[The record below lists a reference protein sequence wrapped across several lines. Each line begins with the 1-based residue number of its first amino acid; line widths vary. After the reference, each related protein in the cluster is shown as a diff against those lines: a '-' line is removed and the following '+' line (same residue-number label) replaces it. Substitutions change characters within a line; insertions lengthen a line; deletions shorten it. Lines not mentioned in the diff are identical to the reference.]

1 MIGLL
6 GIGLVIPLFA
16 ILFAIF
22 PLTDTDIW
30 WHMACAREWV
40 TAWTPVRGP
49 VVNVHEYFQQVVGAV
64 YALGGAPLLVA
75 FKAVLWGG
83 VFALFLV
90 PAGLCNQSGCVHD
103 PAGEWRG
110 RLARIFGNP
119 HAVAAAAVILFVFR
133 FQMEMRPVVF
143 TLLFLGIYWN
153 AVPWLLARL
162 VAGEKA
168 IPSDKRAAE
177 RVKTCLVA
185 FALLILQWLWCK
197 FQGLY
202 ILGPLFALLCLADAL
217 CRNRPARSKE
227 CSKSLVVVPAVFVT
241 MLFAMPFLH
250 GEGLRL
256 FLYPFGLLDRL
267 LGLTP
272 SAAIFASE
280 IAENRSPLTLFL
292 AGENILASALMAILT
307 VFGMVYSIV
316 RLVRNRE
323 NLVLWTTLFVTAVLA
338 LVAERN
344 FELFL
349 PVFLFAFIHH
359 PAYLISH
366 YTSHIP
372 HFFSL
377 TICQIVSI
385 VILAILL
392 GFWAKSLTSYDKTM
406 VAYQRV
412 PVKAAE
418 WMAQHP
424 HTGRLFNDDRAGG
437 YLAFVN
443 PRDSIYMDG
452 RFILKSADFF
462 ARYLRYARE
471 PEVFLHDADSLGVDR
486 AVFPLRFYARWGV
499 LLGALGQSPEWD
511 ACHVDDYYI
520 VFCKK

>member
-1 MIGLL
+1 MILL
-6 GIGLVIPLFA
+6 LLLAV
-16 ILFAIF
+16 LFAIF

-49 VVNVHEYFQQVVGAV
+49 VVNVHEYFQQVVYAV
-64 YALGGAPLLVA
+64 YCAGGAPLLVA
-75 FKAVLWGG
+75 FKAVLWGS

-90 PAGLCNQSGCVHD
+90 PAVGR
-103 PAGEWRG
+103 RG
-110 RLARIFGNP
+110 RRARVFGNP
-119 HAVAAAAVILFVFR
+119 LAVAASAVLLFVFR
-133 FQMEMRPVVF
+133 YQMEMRPVVF
-143 TLLFLGIYWN
+143 TLLFLGVYWN

-168 IPSDKRAAE
+168 VLGDRRAAE
-177 RVKTCLVA
+177 RAKTCLVA
-185 FALLILQWLWCK
+185 IALLLLQWLWCR

-217 CRNRPARSKE
+217 YRNRPARLPARRFASVA
-227 CSKSLVVVPAVFVT
+227 LPAVFVAL
-241 MLFAMPFLH
+241 LFAMPFLH
-250 GEGLRL
+250 ENGLRL

-292 AGENILASALMAILT
+292 AGENVLASALMVVLA
-307 VFGMVYSIV
+307 VFGAVYAV
-316 RLVRNRE
+316 MRLVRSRE
-323 NLVLWTTLFVTAVLA
+323 KFVLWTTLFVTAVLA

-344 FELFL
+344 FVLFF
-349 PVFLFAFIHH
+349 PVFLFAFLHH
-359 PAYLISH
+359 PASFISH
-366 YTSHIP
+366 STLHIP
-372 HFFSL
+372 HFFTPRITQTVSVV
-377 TICQIVSI
+377 IV
-385 VILAILL
+385 ACLL
-392 GFWAKSLTSYDKTM
+392 GFWAKSLTSYDKHM

-412 PVKAAE
+412 PVNAAA

-424 HTGRLFNDDRAGG
+424 HAGRLFNDDRAGG

-452 RFILKSADFF
+452 RFILKSAEFF
-462 ARYLRYARE
+462 ARYLSYARE
-471 PEVFLHDADSLGVDR
+471 PATFLRDADSLGVDR
-486 AVFPLRFYARWGV
+486 AVFPLRFYARWGA
-499 LLGALGQSPEWD
+499 LLGVLRESPEWD
-511 ACHVDDYYI
+511 ACHVDDFYI

>member
-1 MIGLL
+1 MILL
-6 GIGLVIPLFA
+6 LLLAV
-16 ILFAIF
+16 LFAIF

-49 VVNVHEYFQQVVGAV
+49 VVNVHEYFQQVVYAV
-64 YALGGAPLLVA
+64 YCAGGAPLLVA
-75 FKAVLWGG
+75 FKAVLWGS

-90 PAGLCNQSGCVHD
+90 PAVGR
-103 PAGEWRG
+103 RG
-110 RLARIFGNP
+110 RRARVFGNP
-119 HAVAAAAVILFVFR
+119 LAVAASAVLLFVFR
-133 FQMEMRPVVF
+133 YQMEMRPVVF
-143 TLLFLGIYWN
+143 TLLFLGVYWN

-168 IPSDKRAAE
+168 VLGDRRAAE
-177 RVKTCLVA
+177 RAKTCLVA
-185 FALLILQWLWCK
+185 IALLLLQWLWCR

-217 CRNRPARSKE
+217 YRNRPARLPARRFASVA
-227 CSKSLVVVPAVFVT
+227 LPAVFVAL
-241 MLFAMPFLH
+241 LFAMPFLH
-250 GEGLRL
+250 ENGLRL

-292 AGENILASALMAILT
+292 AGENVLASALMVVLA
-307 VFGMVYSIV
+307 VFGAVYAV
-316 RLVRNRE
+316 MRLVRSRE
-323 NLVLWTTLFVTAVLA
+323 KFVLWTTLFVTAVLA

-344 FELFL
+344 FVLFF
-349 PVFLFAFIHH
+349 PVFLFAFLHH
-359 PAYLISH
+359 PASFISH
-366 YTSHIP
+366 STLHIP
-372 HFFSL
+372 HFFTPRITQTVSVV
-377 TICQIVSI
+377 IV
-385 VILAILL
+385 ACLL
-392 GFWAKSLTSYDKTM
+392 GFWAKSLTSYDKHM

-412 PVKAAE
+412 PVNAAA

-424 HTGRLFNDDRAGG
+424 HAGRLFNDDRAGG

-452 RFILKSADFF
+452 RFILKSAEFF
-462 ARYLRYARE
+462 ARYLSYARE
-471 PEVFLHDADSLGVDR
+471 PETFLRDADSLGVDR
-486 AVFPLRFYARWGV
+486 AVFPLRFYARWGA
-499 LLGALGQSPEWD
+499 LLGVLRESPEWD
-511 ACHVDDYYI
+511 ACHVDDFYI

>member
-1 MIGLL
+1 MKLL
-6 GIGLVIPLFA
+6 PLFA
-16 ILFAIF
+16 ILFAVF

-49 VVNVHEYFQQVVGAV
+49 VVNVHEYFQQVVYAV
-64 YALGGAPLLVA
+64 YCAGGAPLLVA

-90 PAGLCNQSGCVHD
+90 PAVGR
-103 PAGEWRG
+103 RG
-110 RLARIFGNP
+110 RNARVFGNP
-119 HAVAAAAVILFVFR
+119 LAVAASAVLLFVFR
-133 FQMEMRPVVF
+133 YQMEMRPVVF
-143 TLLFLGIYWN
+143 TLLFLGVLWN

-168 IPSDKRAAE
+168 TPGDKRAAE
-177 RVKTCLVA
+177 CARTCLVA
-185 FALLILQWLWCK
+185 IALLVLQWLWCR

-217 CRNRPARSKE
+217 YRNRPARLPARKVAS
-227 CSKSLVVVPAVFVT
+227 VAVPAAFVAL
-241 MLFAMPFLH
+241 LFVMPFLH
-250 GEGLRL
+250 EDGLRL

-280 IAENRSPLTLFL
+280 IAENRSPLTLLL
-292 AGENILASALMAILT
+292 ARENVLASALMVVLS
-307 VFGMVYSIV
+307 VFGAVYAV
-316 RLVRNRE
+316 MRLVRSRE
-323 NLVLWTTLFVTAVLA
+323 KLVLWTTLFVTAVLA

-344 FELFL
+344 FVLFL
-349 PVFLFAFIHH
+349 PVFLSAFIHH
-359 PAYLISH
+359 STSLISH

-372 HFFSL
+372 HFFSSK
-377 TICQIVSI
+377 ICQIVSI

-392 GFWAKSLTSYDKTM
+392 GFWAKSLASYDKTM
-406 VAYQRV
+406 VAFQRV

-424 HTGRLFNDDRAGG
+424 HSGRLFNDDRAGG

-471 PEVFLHDADSLGVDR
+471 PEVFLRDADSLGVDR
-486 AVFPLRFYARWGV
+486 AVFPLRFYARWGG
-499 LLGALGQSPEWD
+499 LLGTFGQSPEWD
-511 ACHVDDYYI
+511 ACYVDDYYI

>member
-1 MIGLL
+1 MKLL
-6 GIGLVIPLFA
+6 PLFA

-49 VVNVHEYFQQVVGAV
+49 VMNVHEYFQQVVGAA

-83 VFALFLV
+83 VLALFLV
-90 PAGLCNQSGCVHD
+90 PAG
-103 PAGEWRG
+103 EWRG
-110 RLARIFGNP
+110 QGKIARIFDNP
-119 HAVAAAAVILFVFR
+119 LAVAVAAVILFVFR
-133 FQMEMRPVVF
+133 YQMEMRPVVF
-143 TLLFLGIYWN
+143 TLLFLGVYWN

-168 IPSDKRAAE
+168 VPGDRRAAE

-185 FALLILQWLWCK
+185 IALLVLQWLWCR

-217 CRNRPARSKE
+217 YRNRPARLPARRIASVA
-227 CSKSLVVVPAVFVT
+227 LPAVFVAL
-241 MLFAMPFLH
+241 LFVMPFLH
-250 GEGLRL
+250 GDGLRI

-280 IAENRSPLTLFL
+280 IAENRSPLTLLL
-292 AGENILASALMAILT
+292 ARENVLASALMVVLA
-307 VFGMVYSIV
+307 VFGAVYAV
-316 RLVRNRE
+316 MRLVRSRE
-323 NLVLWTTLFVTAVLA
+323 KFVLWTTLLVTSALA

-344 FELFL
+344 FVLLL
-349 PVFLFAFIHH
+349 PLLVAMACSLQLGLMNRSR
-359 PAYLISH
+359 AY
-366 YTSHIP
+366 
-372 HFFSL
+372 
-377 TICQIVSI
+377 IVSV
-385 VILAILL
+385 VIIACLL
-392 GFWAKSLTSYDKTM
+392 GFWAKSLTSYDKHM

-412 PVKAAE
+412 PVNAAA

-424 HTGRLFNDDRAGG
+424 HAGRLFNDDRAGG

-452 RFILKSADFF
+452 RFILKSAEFF
-462 ARYLRYARE
+462 ARYLSYARE
-471 PEVFLHDADSLGVDR
+471 PETFLRDADSLGVDR
-486 AVFPLRFYARWGV
+486 AVFPLRFYARWGA
-499 LLGALGQSPEWD
+499 LLGVLRDSPEWD
-511 ACHVDDYYI
+511 ACHVDDFYI